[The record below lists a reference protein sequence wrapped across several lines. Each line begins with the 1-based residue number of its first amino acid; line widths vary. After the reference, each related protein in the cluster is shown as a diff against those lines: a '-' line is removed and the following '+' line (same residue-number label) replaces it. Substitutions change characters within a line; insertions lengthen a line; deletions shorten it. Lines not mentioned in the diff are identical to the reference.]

1 LADSFVPFGGRT
13 NPVKEKTIMKSW
25 KNWLHPLN
33 MTRLAGYADGTTLL
47 LLLGV
52 AMPLKYWA
60 DLPLAVT
67 IVGSIHGW
75 VFIVYLMTVLYA
87 QLRLQWHVKWTL
99 FSVAAGFVPFA
110 NYALNHA
117 LNKRRD
123 RFEVKPIPKIWLVY
137 AIVFFTFIDL
147 FTQLPVMS
155 TFAASLGATA
165 MLSGFAV
172 GMYSLS
178 NMAGNVLSG
187 KLTDKYG
194 AYIVLCVG
202 LLSTAVALVLYRVVD
217 SVPALLAVRFLH
229 GLVSGLIT
237 PAAFTY
243 VANETRREKQGSRTA
258 ITGSFVGMAAIIGPA
273 YSGIMANRFSVPF
286 VFTTVAAVGLGLFL
300 LTVQVL
306 RTGHAAEKERKR
318 PPKLRLNR
326 GMVQAF
332 AGAFFLMVSQGALA
346 YLLPFHVEALG
357 YNSRLSGTLLS
368 MFGIVAVLLFLLPT
382 NRMFDRKAPDLIVFA
397 GLAVLGVC
405 QLLLGRTEGMA
416 LLYAVMALYGIG
428 FALLFPSMNTLLIRS
443 TEKENRGLAYGVF
456 YALFSIGT
464 VAGSSGL
471 GLIPA
476 SLVTLFTVTGSLL
489 IVCALA
495 VLVVSLH
502 ARRVNRN
509 LPAVSSGNDRPRH

>member
-1 LADSFVPFGGRT
+1 M
-13 NPVKEKTIMKSW
+13 KTW
-25 KNWLHPLN
+25 RNLLDPLN
-33 MTRLAGYADGTTLL
+33 LTRMAGFVDGTTLL

-67 IVGSIHGW
+67 IVGSVHGW
-75 VFIVYLMTVLYA
+75 VFIVYLLTVLYA
-87 QLRLQWHVKWTL
+87 QFRLQWHVKWTL
-99 FSVAAGFVPFA
+99 FSLLAGFVPFA
-110 NYALNHA
+110 NFVLNHA
-117 LNKRRD
+117 LNKRRSQFD
-123 RFEVKPIPKIWLVY
+123 VKPIPKIWLVY

-165 MLSGFAV
+165 MMAGFVV

-194 AYIVLCVG
+194 AYVVLCVG
-202 LLSTAVALVLYRVVD
+202 LLMTGVSLVLYRFIDDVGG
-217 SVPALLAVRFLH
+217 LLAVRFLH
-229 GLVSGLIT
+229 GLLSGLIT

-273 YSGIMANRFSVPF
+273 YSGIMASRFSVPF
-286 VFTTVAAVGLGLFL
+286 VFTTVAVVGFGLFL
-300 LTVQVL
+300 LTLQVL
-306 RTGHAAEKERKR
+306 RTKQGTKKEKKR

-346 YLLPFHVEALG
+346 YLLPLHVEALG
-357 YNSRLSGTLLS
+357 FSSRLAGTLLS

-382 NRMFDRKAPDLIVFA
+382 NRIFDRKSPDFIVVI
-397 GLAVLGVC
+397 GLGILGIC
-405 QLLLGRTEGMA
+405 QILLGQAGDMVP
-416 LLYAVMALYGIG
+416 LYGVMALYGVG

-476 SLVTLFTVTGSLL
+476 SLGVLFTVTGTVL
-489 IVCALA
+489 IVCALVVFVTA
-495 VLVVSLH
+495 VQ
-502 ARRVNRN
+502 ARQAGKTLQPVAENRTQK
-509 LPAVSSGNDRPRH
+509 